1 MNFRISISPDPSQWP
16 IGDVLT
22 LGEAAQLLEVE
33 ASRLAARGRQNSA
46 ILEQG
51 FRLRAIPE
59 AGEFEWRDDT
69 STRLG
74 EELHEFEAIA
84 FLRALIHQPPRLV
97 PGLGIDSGW
106 CSAEH
111 AKVAQI
117 ALRAVGEDARLAIG
131 NLAFF
136 DYDNPKSDFQSLEHR
151 FLLLPR
157 EELTIF
163 DSAASFRGVPG
174 LAPRWRDRYP
184 RLKVLAYEGE
194 PEEEGLTIYND
205 PQVTPQVACYFVH
218 EERKLP
224 RDVVSFFMDSPFCH
238 WIEEQFGDQ
247 QRLWGN
253 VIGATIRIL
262 SGEPYYVP
270 VPLKRQNQMVL
281 WNWLES
287 QPDDREFIQSRLWD

>member
-1 MNFRISISPDPSQWP
+1 M
-16 IGDVLT
+16 
-22 LGEAAQLLEVE
+22 
-33 ASRLAARGRQNSA
+33 RGRQNAA

-59 AGEFEWRDDT
+59 SSEIQWRGGA
-69 STRLG
+69 SRRA

-84 FLRALIHQPPRLV
+84 FLRALIHQPPRIV

-106 CSAEH
+106 CAAEH

-136 DYDNPKSDFQSLEHR
+136 DYDNPGSDFQSLEHR
-151 FLLLPR
+151 FLLLSR
-157 EELTIF
+157 EDLTIF
-163 DSAASFRGVPG
+163 DSAASFRNVPG

-184 RLKVLAYEGE
+184 HLKVLAYEGDPDE
-194 PEEEGLTIYND
+194 QELTIYND
-205 PQVTPQVACYFVH
+205 PEVTPQVACYFVH

-224 RDVVSFFMDSPFCH
+224 RDVVSFFMDSPFCR

-253 VIGATIRIL
+253 AIGATIRIL
-262 SGEPYYVP
+262 SGEPCRVP
-270 VPLKRQNQMVL
+270 IPLKRQNQMEL
-281 WNWLES
+281 WNWLEC